1 MILGEEREM
10 VTVERQR
17 FRDLA
22 PGEKDAVVEA
32 LLDRLY
38 LAVET
43 TKVDGESWRSVELIE
58 LAR

>member
-1 MILGEEREM
+1 M

-22 PGEKDAVVEA
+22 PEEKDAVIEA

-43 TKVDGESWRSVELIE
+43 AKVDGESWRSVELIE
-58 LAR
+58 LTH